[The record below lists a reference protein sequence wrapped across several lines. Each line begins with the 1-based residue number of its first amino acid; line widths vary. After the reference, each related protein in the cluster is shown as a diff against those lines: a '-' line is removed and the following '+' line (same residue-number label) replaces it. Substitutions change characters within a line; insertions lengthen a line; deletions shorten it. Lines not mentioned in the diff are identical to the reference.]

1 MLLFSCKS
9 DQRAVT
15 RRKGIMWFLWVSCS
29 RLYPYCSV
37 EYLFIRG
44 RFETVGVAVCAANS
58 SKGANTRP
66 VMSGVTRQRFQNT
79 AVNKVKVSHFA
90 GRRFVFMS
98 WTVHGWSNFSKQT
111 SNLYGW
117 VFFVVFVFNFLNLTR
132 WDSVRVAFSN
142 SILHFFHV
150 FVIDFLKNSGVFT
163 QEWKYFWSRIFKC
176 SFREQARTQYLANA
190 NPQLQV

>member
-1 MLLFSCKS
+1 MAIGERRSFLLGRERGQKKEWSVLDLDAEALKSITCLMLLFSCKS

-15 RRKGIMWFLWVSCS
+15 RRKGIMWVLWVSCS

-44 RFETVGVAVCAANS
+44 RFKTVGVAVCAANS

-117 VFFVVFVFNFLNLTR
+117 GFLFLFLFLT
-132 WDSVRVAFSN
+132 
-142 SILHFFHV
+142 
-150 FVIDFLKNSGVFT
+150 
-163 QEWKYFWSRIFKC
+163 FWI
-176 SFREQARTQYLANA
+176 
-190 NPQLQV
+190 